1 MSKVSNK
8 NVEGG
13 YPYNNASCIH
23 KVKCVYEGNDKS
35 RQGEMIRELECF
47 TAIKWSCIRSGTLQY
62 PELIRLHWIV
72 AAHNVTAWPLL
83 SRMSRADI
91 THHITTSHLH
101 SNNPA
106 AILFPSLRPSLVI
119 ATGVNH
125 RSIEPFVFFR
135 TIGNGW
141 VKIPSLHRYQL
152 SGQHITTKDAAQH
165 RSPCLI
171 KMQVILHILCP
182 WEVRPKFK
190 YCNFRYLNMHLN
202 FYTSAIVSIKERV
215 W

>member
-72 AAHNVTAWPLL
+72 AAHNVT
-83 SRMSRADI
+83 MSRPDRCCHECHGM
-91 THHITTSHLH
+91 TSHTTSPMLQSCCHLV
-101 SNNPA
+101 PKLA
-106 AILFPSLRPSLVI
+106 AIAVI

-125 RSIEPFVFFR
+125 RSIESFVFFR

-141 VKIPSLHRYQL
+141 VKIPIITSL
-152 SGQHITTKDAAQH
+152 SVEHITAKDAAQH
-165 RSPCLI
+165 KILRSPCLI
-171 KMQVILHILCP
+171 NLQVVILHILCP
-182 WEVRPKFK
+182 SEVMKKLIQIYF
-190 YCNFRYLNMHLN
+190 LLWINMHYH
-202 FYTSAIVSIKERV
+202 F
-215 W
+215 

>member
-47 TAIKWSCIRSGTLQY
+47 TAIKWSCIQSGTLQY

-106 AILFPSLRPSLVI
+106 AILFPSLRRSLVT

-141 VKIPSLHRYQL
+141 VKIPSLHRYQDNT
-152 SGQHITTKDAAQH
+152 SQQ
-165 RSPCLI
+165 
-171 KMQVILHILCP
+171 KMQHNTGHLVWSRCRSYYTSFVLEKWGQNLN
-182 WEVRPKFK
+182 E

-202 FYTSAIVSIKERV
+202 FYTSAIVSL
-215 W
+215 

>member
-106 AILFPSLRPSLVI
+106 AILFPSLRPSLWSLQVSTI
-119 ATGVNH
+119 AVSSH
-125 RSIEPFVFFR
+125 LSSSEPLAMDESRS
-135 TIGNGW
+135 
-141 VKIPSLHRYQL
+141 HRYIVIRTTHHNKRCSTTQVTL
-152 SGQHITTKDAAQH
+152 FDQDAGHITH
-165 RSPCLI
+165 PLSLRSEAKI
-171 KMQVILHILCP
+171 
-182 WEVRPKFK
+182 
-190 YCNFRYLNMHLN
+190 
-202 FYTSAIVSIKERV
+202 
-215 W
+215 

>member
-47 TAIKWSCIRSGTLQY
+47 TAIKWSCIQSGTLQY

-106 AILFPSLRPSLVI
+106 AILFPSLRRSLVT

-141 VKIPSLHRYQL
+141 VKIPSLHRYQDNT
-152 SGQHITTKDAAQH
+152 SQQ
-165 RSPCLI
+165 
-171 KMQVILHILCP
+171 KMQH
-182 WEVRPKFK
+182 
-190 YCNFRYLNMHLN
+190 NTGHL
-202 FYTSAIVSIKERV
+202 V
-215 W
+215 

>member
-91 THHITTSHLH
+91 THHITSPQQQSCCHLV
-101 SNNPA
+101 PKLA
-106 AILFPSLRPSLVI
+106 AITGDRYRCQPSQYRVI
-119 ATGVNH
+119 CLLPNH
-125 RSIEPFVFFR
+125 WQWMSQDPIV
-135 TIGNGW
+135 T
-141 VKIPSLHRYQL
+141 SL

-182 WEVRPKFK
+182 WEVKPKFK
-190 YCNFRYLNMHLN
+190 WILQL
-202 FYTSAIVSIKERV
+202 
-215 W
+215 

>member
-91 THHITTSHLH
+91 THHITSPQQQSCCHLV
-101 SNNPA
+101 PKLA
-106 AILFPSLRPSLVI
+106 AITVI

-125 RSIEPFVFFR
+125 RCIEPFVFFR

-141 VKIPSLHRYQL
+141 VKIPSLHRYQDNT
-152 SGQHITTKDAAQH
+152 SQQ
-165 RSPCLI
+165 
-171 KMQVILHILCP
+171 KMQH
-182 WEVRPKFK
+182 
-190 YCNFRYLNMHLN
+190 NTGHL
-202 FYTSAIVSIKERV
+202 V
-215 W
+215 